1 MPINSKLVHV
11 ARLIDPIEGRADG
24 AWLIQYHGQS
34 FVTDVGG
41 ANAEP
46 FHWKDQ
52 ATEPVDFD
60 VVTQEELAGV
70 LHVNPALLGFLQ
82 KGDPSFPAPLLAFR
96 EGPIWDATE
105 VEAWLP
111 TRGEVALETRDRSR
125 PRS

>member
-11 ARLIDPIEGRADG
+11 SRLTDPIEGRADG

-52 ATEPVDFD
+52 AHEPVDFD

-70 LHVNPALLGFLQ
+70 LRVNPALLGFMQ
-82 KGDPSFPAPLLAFR
+82 KSDPSFPAPLLAFR
-96 EGPIWDATE
+96 EGPIWDASAID
-105 VEAWLP
+105 AWLP
-111 TRGEVALETRDRSR
+111 TRGEEALDTRDRSR
-125 PRS
+125 PKT

>member
-11 ARLIDPIEGRADG
+11 SRLTDPIEGRAEG
-24 AWLIQYHGQS
+24 AWLIQYRGQS

-52 ATEPVDFD
+52 AHEPVDFD

-70 LHVNPALLGFLQ
+70 LHVNPALLGFMQ
-82 KGDPSFPAPLLAFR
+82 KSDPSFPAPLLAFR
-96 EGPIWDATE
+96 EGPIWDASM
-105 VEAWLP
+105 VDAWLP
-111 TRGEVALETRDRSR
+111 TRGEEALDTRDRSR
-125 PRS
+125 PRT